1 MHIIILIMTHNNN
14 INYIKT
20 IAKTWAKNINHKYY
34 FVTSDKLDIGV
45 PTIKLKGHIEMYEQ
59 LPMKTYLALQHVF
72 KNHKFTHIIKVNDD
86 TFVDMNKFKEAYL
99 AYDYVGKFNTPG
111 NNPFVH
117 YYKCSEAFRVPK
129 LPTLNS
135 YAQGGFVVLSRN
147 AVKKIISQHKELFVN
162 TPSTYK
168 GEDVLLG
175 EILSS
180 AVYKKLDIKDAY
192 SDKMNLDITNDFLSL
207 HPIDYKIMHKLL
219 GKSNKSI
226 KKILCNSQNLN
237 DNNKRDKFVSFYLKS
252 KE

>member
-1 MHIIILIMTHNNN
+1 MPIIILIMTHNNN
-14 INYIKT
+14 MNYIKT
-20 IAKTWAKNINHKYY
+20 IAKTWAKNINHEYY
-34 FVTSDKLDIGV
+34 FVTSDKLDVDV
-45 PTIKLKGHIEMYEQ
+45 PTIKLKGSIEVYEQ
-59 LPMKTYLALQHVF
+59 LPMKTYVALQHVY
-72 KNHKFTHIIKVNDD
+72 KNHKFSHIIKVNDD
-86 TFVDMNKFKEAYL
+86 TFVDMSKFKDAYL
-99 AYDYVGKFNTPG
+99 QYDYVGKFNTPG
-111 NNPFVH
+111 SNPFVH

-129 LPTLNS
+129 SPTLHP

-147 AVKKIISQHKELFVN
+147 AVKKIISQPKEQFVN

-180 AVYKKLDIKDAY
+180 AVYKKLDIKDSY

-219 GKSNKSI
+219 GKCNKSI

-237 DNNKRDKFVSFYLKS
+237 DYIKRDKFVSFFLNNK
-252 KE
+252 K